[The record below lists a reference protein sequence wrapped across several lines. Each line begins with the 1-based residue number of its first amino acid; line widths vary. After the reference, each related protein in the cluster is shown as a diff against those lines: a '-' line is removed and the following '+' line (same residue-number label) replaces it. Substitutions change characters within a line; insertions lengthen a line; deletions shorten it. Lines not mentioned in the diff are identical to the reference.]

1 MKCFILYSLSKS
13 QLPCVFTRLDCWLR
27 GLMASKDVL
36 WAVYAGSICLWSWC
50 HPMPS
55 QLWARRAPGAGWCH
69 RSGKTCDGLWR
80 LPCWGSQPLAEFS
93 QCASP
98 PMFLDS
104 PLCLCA
110 GSYQLA
116 SAGHQHQSAHQR
128 LPLLGQAVPSL
139 GSASWLMPSQCSRW
153 QVEEKAP
160 FPGLQKGLGP
170 AVEPSVPRRFQEQL
184 FQVSPLGPRCAQ
196 AAQGPWLSGGHV
208 AVILGAPCSALH
220 LLMGQPLLP
229 ALIPCSS
236 KKQTFGAASPFARN
250 VSSPACAHCTRSAVS
265 SSPAMHLDRLTVF
278 LNGERLTP
286 LLGASF

>member
-98 PMFLDS
+98 PMFWIAHCAYVQAATSWLLLGTNTS
-104 PLCLCA
+104 QHTSACLCWA
-110 GSYQLA
+110 KRSLP
-116 SAGHQHQSAHQR
+116 SAQPPGLCPPSAPGGR
-128 LPLLGQAVPSL
+128 WRRRPPSL
-139 GSASWLMPSQCSRW
+139 VC
-153 QVEEKAP
+153 
-160 FPGLQKGLGP
+160 
-170 AVEPSVPRRFQEQL
+170 RR
-184 FQVSPLGPRCAQ
+184 G
-196 AAQGPWLSGGHV
+196 
-208 AVILGAPCSALH
+208 
-220 LLMGQPLLP
+220 
-229 ALIPCSS
+229 
-236 KKQTFGAASPFARN
+236 
-250 VSSPACAHCTRSAVS
+250 
-265 SSPAMHLDRLTVF
+265 
-278 LNGERLTP
+278 
-286 LLGASF
+286 